1 MRISKTGLAKFTL
14 YAYFAFSPL
23 YFFPSGTPQPAD
35 FILACLLFPWVL
47 SSTSKLPASMRFML
61 KPFLLFVL
69 WTFIVTLGNV
79 FFTDDFRMLVYPMFY
94 TFGLFFIVGIGK
106 LSCRCSQSKLFE
118 LMQNLCL
125 VAALVALGAYFFTLS
140 PGYLLSFRRHSGSF
154 NNPNQM
160 AYFGLLIVCLSG
172 ISAWAGNRWN
182 GKALVAVAASS
193 LIALF
198 SYSLSAVIA
207 IVISLT
213 GIIYQVLL
221 SSQVKLSI
229 KYSLITILLF
239 FYLGLPV
246 ALASNNSKVNAVIHN
261 WSIRSERADAKTENI
276 MQERAYQRIIDYPN
290 YLLLGAGEGGRDRF
304 ESVWRGKNQE
314 IHSNFGTILFSYGVV
329 GFFLFC
335 LYFKRTMTGAPVGIW
350 IIVMGPMVY
359 GITHQGL
366 RQPLFWLLFLVVS
379 MATSKMRSDLYV
391 PVKAGKAMEN
401 AYSDQLL

>member
-61 KPFLLFVL
+61 KPFFLFVL

-106 LSCRCSQSKLFE
+106 LSCRCSQGKLFE

-140 PGYLLSFRRHSGSF
+140 SGYLLSFRRHSGSF

-160 AYFGLLIVCLSG
+160 AYFGLLIVCLST

-182 GKALVAVAASS
+182 AKALVTVAASS
-193 LIALF
+193 LIAVF

-221 SSQVKLSI
+221 SNQVKLST
-229 KYSLITILLF
+229 KYCLITVLLF

-246 ALASNNSKVNAVIHN
+246 ALTSNNPKINAIVHN
-261 WSIRSERADAKTENI
+261 WSVRSERADSKTENI
-276 MQERAYQRIIDYPN
+276 MQERAYQRIIDYPD
-290 YLLLGAGEGGRDRF
+290 YLLIGAGEGGRDRF
-304 ESVWRGKNQE
+304 ESVWRGRSQE

-379 MATSKMRSDLYV
+379 MATSKMRNDLYV